1 MCELS
6 WVVIFLGGDFL
17 GGNCPVGIVRV
28 AIFRVGVFLVPP
40 IRVLFFTLFNML
52 VVFIN
57 SIFDF

>member
-1 MCELS
+1 M
-6 WVVIFLGGDFL
+6 VIFLGGDFS

-28 AIFRVGVFLVPP
+28 GVFVVPF
-40 IRVLFFTLFNML
+40 IRVLFFTLFNMV